1 MSYSTQ
7 QDILDFVEDNNVK
20 FVRFAF
26 CDIFGTQKNIAVLA
40 NDLPKAL
47 EDGVCFDEGV
57 TANARNGSIDA
68 RIKIAVDIK
77 SRRHQRSGK
86 PPHGIA
92 DELLIAL
99 AVRFEPICIVVKSD
113 FKQETESFRRK
124 SIKYFFAVH
133 IRVFAGCLL
142 MICRNLPVLSRS
154 ETAAQNGLFNRSGFA
169 A

>member
-1 MSYSTQ
+1 MNKPAAVIVSVRR
-7 QDILDFVEDNNVK
+7 DFKPE
-20 FVRFAF
+20 RAAFAYARARISEP
-26 CDIFGTQKNIAVLA
+26 DPHVVSIGGLVLCEA
-40 NDLPKAL
+40 
-47 EDGVCFDEGV
+47 GV

-142 MICRNLPVLSRS
+142 MICRNLPVRSRS
-154 ETAAQNGLFNRSGFA
+154 ETAAPNGLFNRSGFA